1 METHLLKAALSSRES
16 LYLILDYIAAKA
28 YTREFQILIE
38 KIKEYYDKD
47 ETADHVVREV
57 FLAGLEAAIQNK
69 KHIETFTNIIN
80 EAEAVDTSTANLQ
93 EIILQAKLQEVG
105 NKLSVALINN
115 DKNVPELL
123 DQYRELSHYTSL
135 EELSHV
141 GVEVLTSDDIDRVL
155 ESAASREHEM
165 IVYPMAF
172 NERLEGRAAGGHHII
187 IFARPEMGKCLAVG
201 TEVLMHD
208 GTVKKVEDVVEGDT
222 VAGPSGARKVLGTT
236 KGTSDMYRVTYPW
249 GESYVVNDEHVLSLK
264 RSKAEGRHKH
274 GDILNVP
281 VREYMAWP
289 ESKKQRYK
297 GWKCG
302 VDYPEAEL
310 PIKPYLLGLWLG
322 DGTSTKP
329 SITTK
334 DAEVL
339 AAFVDEYGEPSYVE
353 KEITYSF
360 WKTPLFNQLKSMELI
375 GNKHIPQHYLC
386 SSRQQRLALL
396 AGLIDADG
404 HLVAHAVGYQLV
416 TSSDVLKDGYVKLA
430 RSLGFHATAK
440 QVWKRATNANHEG
453 DWYWSVYIGA
463 EAFAEVPVRLARK
476 RGQQAATPKRKG
488 LQFGIT
494 VECIGKG
501 EYAGFALDGDHLF
514 LLGDYTVTHN
524 SAFNITIA
532 CGFARQKKEGI
543 YIINEDRVEDIYT
556 RIISNLTGLTR
567 DEIMRDRATAKQM
580 ALERGLEY
588 IRLVSLA
595 PGTLKQVEAFADK
608 YRPKW
613 MIVDQL
619 RNLDVKEA
627 NKVLQLEYA
636 ATGLRNIAK
645 KYNLL
650 MISSTQAGDSGEGKK
665 LLTMG
670 DVDFS
675 NTGVAAQADV
685 LVGIGGDPVDVMEGR
700 RIINISK
707 NKLSGLHQNFPVKLI
722 PQVSRY
728 MSFRQAGVDE

>member
-93 EIILQAKLQEVG
+93 EIILQAKLHEVG

-155 ESAASREHEM
+155 ESAANREHEM

-187 IFARPEMGKCLAVG
+187 IFARPEMGK
-201 TEVLMHD
+201 
-208 GTVKKVEDVVEGDT
+208 
-222 VAGPSGARKVLGTT
+222 
-236 KGTSDMYRVTYPW
+236 
-249 GESYVVNDEHVLSLK
+249 
-264 RSKAEGRHKH
+264 
-274 GDILNVP
+274 
-281 VREYMAWP
+281 
-289 ESKKQRYK
+289 
-297 GWKCG
+297 
-302 VDYPEAEL
+302 
-310 PIKPYLLGLWLG
+310 
-322 DGTSTKP
+322 
-329 SITTK
+329 
-334 DAEVL
+334 
-339 AAFVDEYGEPSYVE
+339 
-353 KEITYSF
+353 
-360 WKTPLFNQLKSMELI
+360 
-375 GNKHIPQHYLC
+375 
-386 SSRQQRLALL
+386 
-396 AGLIDADG
+396 
-404 HLVAHAVGYQLV
+404 
-416 TSSDVLKDGYVKLA
+416 
-430 RSLGFHATAK
+430 
-440 QVWKRATNANHEG
+440 
-453 DWYWSVYIGA
+453 
-463 EAFAEVPVRLARK
+463 
-476 RGQQAATPKRKG
+476 
-488 LQFGIT
+488 
-494 VECIGKG
+494 
-501 EYAGFALDGDHLF
+501 
-514 LLGDYTVTHN
+514 

-580 ALERGLEY
+580 ALDRGLEY

-619 RNLDVKEA
+619 RNLEVKEA

-685 LVGIGGDPVDVMEGR
+685 LVGIGGDPVDVAEGR
-700 RIINISK
+700 RVINISK
-707 NKLSGLHQNFPVKLI
+707 NKLSGIHQNFPVKLI
-722 PQVSRY
+722 PQLSRY
-728 MSFRQAGVDE
+728 LSFRQAGVDE